1 MNLFPFPVTLTQIQ
15 VKFKKFCQI
24 AVGQRGTFLKLRQ
37 PWPMPEFP
45 FFHHQKSH
53 PKSTNREDVLN
64 VDHDSEGNDADPFGQ
79 KLFSFQQEGDVYEA
93 VIVGRSGQYAM

>member
-1 MNLFPFPVTLTQIQ
+1 M
-15 VKFKKFCQI
+15 KYS
-24 AVGQRGTFLKLRQ
+24 
-37 PWPMPEFP
+37 
-45 FFHHQKSH
+45 FFQKSH

-93 VIVGRSGQYAM
+93 VIVGRSGQYAMQKQFKKQRN